1 MRVATR
7 APLPHVGDPALTR
20 PRRAV
25 ATGPAGPYLAGH
37 VNPSER
43 GSMASVIV
51 LGAGRVGAAMVR
63 DLAADGTL
71 KVSAADADP
80 ASLRALKERLPEG
93 MIRTLPVDLSDAS
106 SLAKV
111 LDGHDLA
118 VGAVPGPMGFETLRR
133 VLEAGVDI
141 VDISFF
147 EEDAFE
153 LHELARR
160 RGRVAVVDA
169 GVAPGLSNLILGH
182 WESRLRAVHRFE
194 CLVGGIPA
202 EPSPPWEY
210 KAPFSPIDVIAE
222 YTRPA
227 RLRRGGEEVTL
238 PALTEVET
246 VDMPGVGLLEAFNTD
261 GLRTLLRTS
270 RAPDLVEKTM
280 RWPGHAD
287 RVRILRDSGFF
298 AEAPV
303 AVAGSEIAPLE
314 LSAQLLVDAWQYA
327 PGEPDLTVMR
337 VVVEGED
344 ENGGVRHTYRLLDR
358 YDAETDVSSMARTTG
373 YTATAL
379 ARFVLA
385 DRYREPGVNPPE
397 AVGETDGALEFVV
410 GQLRERGVAVEHEV
424 ERVQGD

>member
-1 MRVATR
+1 
-7 APLPHVGDPALTR
+7 
-20 PRRAV
+20 
-25 ATGPAGPYLAGH
+25 
-37 VNPSER
+37 
-43 GSMASVIV
+43 MASVIV

-63 DLAADGTL
+63 DLAADGAL
-71 KVSAADADP
+71 KVSVADADP
-80 ASLRALKERLPEG
+80 AALRALKERLPEG
-93 MIRTLPVDLSDAS
+93 AIRTLPVDLSDAG
-106 SLAKV
+106 SLGRV
-111 LDGHDLA
+111 LDGHDLV

-133 VLEAGVDI
+133 VLEAGVDV

-153 LHELARR
+153 LHDLARR
-160 RGRVAVVDA
+160 RGRVALVDA

-182 WESRLRAVHRFE
+182 WESRLRTVHRFE

-227 RLRRGGEEVTL
+227 RLRRGGEERTL
-238 PALTEVET
+238 PALSEVET
-246 VDMPGVGLLEAFNTD
+246 VDMPGVGPLEAFNTD

-270 RAPDLVEKTM
+270 RAPELVEKTM

-298 AEAPV
+298 SERPVSVGDAEV
-303 AVAGSEIAPLE
+303 TPLE
-314 LSAQLLVDAWQYA
+314 LSARLLVDAWRYG
-327 PGEPDLTVMR
+327 PGEPDLTTMR

-344 ENGGVRHTYRLLDR
+344 DEGGVRHTYRLLDR
-358 YDAETDVSSMARTTG
+358 YDADTDVSSMARTTG
-373 YTATAL
+373 YTCTAL

-385 DRYREPGVNPPE
+385 DRYREPGISPPE
-397 AVGETDGALEFVV
+397 VVGEVDGALDHVI
-410 GQLRERGVAVEHEV
+410 GYLRERGVVVDHEV
-424 ERVQGD
+424 DRV